1 VSGRSF
7 YIETYGCQMNVAD
20 SELMAGI
27 LSEAGHWPADDPAD
41 ADIILVNTCAIR
53 ESPEDKVIQRMAQ
66 LAQRKHLRPDLVLG
80 ITGCV
85 PKHVGAPMAA
95 RLPDVDLV
103 VGPDSYRR
111 LPELIANAVAGP
123 QVDLRMD
130 PDETYDGAL
139 PVRAGG
145 VNAWIT
151 VMRGCDRF
159 CTFCVVPYVRGREK
173 CVSPGRILDEAAAA
187 VAQGC
192 RSVTLLGQ
200 TVNSY
205 RFGDVG
211 FAELLRRVARIPG
224 LARVRYTSPHP
235 ADFTGEVFDAM
246 ADEPP
251 LCPHL
256 HLPVQSGS
264 DTVLRRMR
272 RGYTKGEFLGLVETI
287 RRRLPGVSLTT
298 DVIVGSPGESEDD
311 FQETLRLMEEIRF
324 DSAFMFKY
332 SPRPKTW
339 AWKNQEDDVAEDEKG
354 RRLREMIDLQERISG
369 EIYRSRVGGVVEVL
383 VEGPSRR
390 DPSRLQGK
398 TADFKTVVFTTSART
413 ADAGDLVEVD
423 ILEATSHTLRGRLVL
438 RGSLSLRP

>member
-1 VSGRSF
+1 
-7 YIETYGCQMNVAD
+7 
-20 SELMAGI
+20 
-27 LSEAGHWPADDPAD
+27 
-41 ADIILVNTCAIR
+41 
-53 ESPEDKVIQRMAQ
+53 
-66 LAQRKHLRPDLVLG
+66 
-80 ITGCV
+80 
-85 PKHVGAPMAA
+85 
-95 RLPDVDLV
+95 
-103 VGPDSYRR
+103 
-111 LPELIANAVAGP
+111 
-123 QVDLRMD
+123 
-130 PDETYDGAL
+130 
-139 PVRAGG
+139 
-145 VNAWIT
+145 
-151 VMRGCDRF
+151 
-159 CTFCVVPYVRGREK
+159 
-173 CVSPGRILDEAAAA
+173 
-187 VAQGC
+187 
-192 RSVTLLGQ
+192 
-200 TVNSY
+200 VNSY

-264 DTVLRRMR
+264 DRVLRRMR

-390 DPSRLQGK
+390 DPSQLQGK
-398 TADFKTVVFTTSART
+398 TADFKTVVFTTSERT

-423 ILEATSHTLRGRLVL
+423 VLEATSHTLRGRLAL
-438 RGSLSLRP
+438 RGPLSLRP